1 MLTMVNRLVLIYFQ
15 LYLSFYILYEVL
27 LIKVEFMTL
36 LILYDD
42 IKPMIL
48 VIEIGDVLNEK
59 SLRNL

>member
-1 MLTMVNRLVLIYFQ
+1 
-15 LYLSFYILYEVL
+15 
-27 LIKVEFMTL
+27 MTL
-36 LILYDD
+36 LILDDD

>member
-1 MLTMVNRLVLIYFQ
+1 
-15 LYLSFYILYEVL
+15 
-27 LIKVEFMTL
+27 MTL

-48 VIEIGDVLNEK
+48 VTEIGDVLNEK

>member
-1 MLTMVNRLVLIYFQ
+1 
-15 LYLSFYILYEVL
+15 
-27 LIKVEFMTL
+27 MTL
-36 LILYDD
+36 LNLYDD

>member
-1 MLTMVNRLVLIYFQ
+1 
-15 LYLSFYILYEVL
+15 
-27 LIKVEFMTL
+27 MTL